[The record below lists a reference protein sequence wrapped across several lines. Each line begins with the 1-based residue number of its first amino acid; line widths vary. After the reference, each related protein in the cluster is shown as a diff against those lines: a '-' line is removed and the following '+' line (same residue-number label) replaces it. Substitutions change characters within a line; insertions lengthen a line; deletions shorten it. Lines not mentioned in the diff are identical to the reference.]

1 MSENKKNIEI
11 PVQGNLGLLAYGD
24 IALKAWRKKRDEH
37 IEIIKD
43 NKSKKDKK
51 EDKNG

>member
-1 MSENKKNIEI
+1 MSENNKNIEI

-37 IEIIKD
+37 YEKIKD
-43 NKSKKDKK
+43 KESKEDKK